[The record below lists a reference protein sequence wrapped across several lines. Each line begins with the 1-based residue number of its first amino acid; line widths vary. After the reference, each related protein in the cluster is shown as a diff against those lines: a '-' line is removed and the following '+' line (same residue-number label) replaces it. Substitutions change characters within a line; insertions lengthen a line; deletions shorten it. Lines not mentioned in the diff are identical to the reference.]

1 MLNRITMTGRLTSD
15 PELRKTN
22 AGISVTG
29 FSIANQRNFKNADG
43 EFDTDFFDVEA
54 WRTTADFIVNHFSKG
69 SMITVDGRLQTQKYQ
84 DKNGNNRTSIR
95 IIADNVYFGDS
106 KNKMEEKAPA
116 NREVTADHNMGGGFS
131 GFDPEDYEDLNTKD
145 DFGFNPFA

>member
-29 FSIANQRNFKNADG
+29 FSIANQRNFKNAAG

-106 KNKMEEKAPA
+106 KSKTEEKAPV
-116 NREVTADHNMGGGFS
+116 NRETAEEYHMSGSFG
-131 GFDPEDYEDLNTKD
+131 GFDPGDYEELNID
-145 DFGFNPFA
+145 SELPFNPFA